1 MVTLDRLV
9 NVLGSY
15 GVRLRFCPIPRSTEL
30 RSVILHEVTEDRTV
44 VGDVLLGIGAR
55 SVKEAVR
62 WAASAHAVVVLI
74 RGGDND
80 TAYGGADEGVA
91 VMVVDPAV
99 SWSELAAVIY
109 GLVLEGRETES
120 GRGPTDLF
128 ALADSLADATGGA
141 VTIEDRLSRVL
152 AYSKL
157 QQHADP
163 ARVATIIGRQA
174 PEHLRAFF
182 DARGV
187 FAHLVASDDPLF
199 VAEDADLGLDRAH
212 GGRGALGTR
221 ADGIGMGGVFGAVA
235 RAARTAL
242 ADGARTVA
250 LHLLRSRASADLE
263 RQVESELVIRL
274 LEGTADAAT
283 AASRLGLPHNP
294 LRVIAV
300 QAFIG
305 AERDAALLLAF
316 ERATTGFGWSRP
328 GRSAL
333 AGNTVYTLLPGEQAE
348 TARRWVTGLGAAL
361 PDGVTMLGRHQRRR
375 RGGGPP
381 HGTSRGRRVSGACT
395 RAQAPAPRLR
405 PTTSR
410 GTTSCCSGCARPRG
424 QVAPQTGA
432 GSRVASPRPRPRHRI
447 RGDAAGLA
455 GGPGRPRR
463 GRRAV
468 GRAREHRALPAA
480 QDGRDRQP
488 PPGRRQKAAGHD
500 DRTRCYRHRLT
511 MRAVETRQSTAASLS
526 SYGKPYGGHPHHH
539 GDNRWWSCGGG

>member
-9 NVLGSY
+9 NVLGGY

-30 RSVILHEVTEDRTV
+30 RSVVMHEATGDRTV

-55 SVKEAVR
+55 SDKEAVR
-62 WAASAHAVVVLI
+62 WAASARAVVVLI
-74 RGGDND
+74 RGSDD
-80 TAYGGADEGVA
+80 DSAFGGADEGVA

-99 SWSELAAVIY
+99 SWSELAGVIY

-128 ALADSLADATGGA
+128 ALADSLAEATGGA

-174 PEHLRAFF
+174 PEQLRAFF

-187 FAHLVASDDPLF
+187 FEHLMASDDPLF
-199 VAEDADLGLDRAH
+199 VAEDAEQGMTGRMVVAVRSGRELMGSVWVACSAPL
-212 GGRGALGTR
+212 RGAAL
-221 ADGIGMGGVFGAVA
+221 
-235 RAARTAL
+235 TAL

-283 AASRLGLPHNP
+283 AASRLGLPHSP
-294 LRVIAV
+294 SRVIAV

-348 TARRWVTGLGAAL
+348 TARHWVNGLRAAL
-361 PDGVTMLGRHQRRR
+361 PDGLTMVAGI
-375 RGGGPP
+375 
-381 HGTSRGRRVSGACT
+381 SGA
-395 RAQAPAPRLR
+395 AL
-405 PTTSR
+405 
-410 GTTSCCSGCARPRG
+410 
-424 QVAPQTGA
+424 
-432 GSRVASPRPRPRHRI
+432 
-447 RGDAAGLA
+447 LA
-455 GGPGRPRR
+455 D
-463 GRRAV
+463 
-468 GRAREHRALPAA
+468 LPAA
-480 QDGRDRQP
+480 RHEADECLALNEGARSGAVPAAYDESWDDILLQRLRTAARSGRSPDRGP
-488 PPGRRQKAAGHD
+488 VAELRRHDQAHATEYVVTLQAWLEAQGDPTAAGERLGVHENTVRYRLRKMAEVANLQLD
-500 DRTRCYRHRLT
+500 DAKKRLA
-511 MRAVETRQSTAASLS
+511 MMIELAAT
-526 SYGKPYGGHPHHH
+526 
-539 GDNRWWSCGGG
+539 DTD